1 MPSPPAPWNGI
12 IYLEKGEA
20 LPSHP
25 HSHQGYVHQEKVVIQ
40 FEGKLHTLMVT
51 RAWAGYPNLD

>member
-40 FEGKLHTLMVT
+40 FKGKLHTLMVT